1 MIQTEKINTVQTW
14 SMFTVKDATHIVPA
28 LDAQLQNLLKTRDN
42 RLEPVSHT
50 VTYDSDKKE
59 FVVVVN
65 YKTTPDLTTI
75 INKYS

>member
-1 MIQTEKINTVQTW
+1 
-14 SMFTVKDATHIVPA
+14 
-28 LDAQLQNLLKTRDN
+28 
-42 RLEPVSHT
+42 